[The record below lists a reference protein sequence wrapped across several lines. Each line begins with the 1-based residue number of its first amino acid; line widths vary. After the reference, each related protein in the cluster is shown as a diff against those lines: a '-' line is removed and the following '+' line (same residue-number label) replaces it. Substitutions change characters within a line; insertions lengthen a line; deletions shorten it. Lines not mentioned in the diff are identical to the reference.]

1 MREAGYIL
9 SDIGAGWSDA
19 INKMISADTRK
30 EDIIKW
36 SVEVARYRDIYNE
49 LLKLGG
55 ANL

>member
-49 LLKLGG
+49 LLELGG